1 MNSKRKFWV
10 LITTNDCET
19 IGEKSVVS
27 LHTSLRSARCE
38 MQEDMNAILAMR
50 GLTASDIEYEPEAMY
65 AQTRD
70 ARYCWCIERT
80 EV

>member
-1 MNSKRKFWV
+1 
-10 LITTNDCET
+10 
-19 IGEKSVVS
+19 
-27 LHTSLRSARCE
+27 